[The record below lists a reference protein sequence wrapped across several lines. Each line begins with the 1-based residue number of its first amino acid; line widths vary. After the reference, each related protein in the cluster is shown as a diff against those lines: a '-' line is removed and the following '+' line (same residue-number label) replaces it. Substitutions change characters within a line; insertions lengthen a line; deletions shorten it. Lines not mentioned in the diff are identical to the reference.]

1 MSEEERVNLPMEK
14 ESDAA
19 RILAEKTQ
27 KTEGKKPKR
36 RGAVVSKKIA
46 EGKQRAMETVW
57 SDK

>member
-1 MSEEERVNLPMEK
+1 MEK